1 MAVRAVPYYDTFM
14 ESLKVD
20 SSLSNEQ
27 LIADMTAVID
37 ALKTNIDVISDF
49 YSTRKLE
56 FEGTV

>member
-1 MAVRAVPYYDTFM
+1 MRAVPYYDPFM

-27 LIADMTAVID
+27 LIADMSNMID
-37 ALKTNIDVISDF
+37 ALKSNIDVISDF

-56 FEGTV
+56 FEDTV